1 MSTKLDGRYVHLS
14 SITIF
19 LMNLTIGD
27 YRCSDEEVAITRM
40 LDKVLRRSDAIDKE
54 SLCILVGHRV
64 RRMEQLYP
72 AIHCWIGL
80 ALATYAPLF
89 G

>member
-19 LMNLTIGD
+19 LTIGD

-72 AIHCWIGL
+72 AIHC
-80 ALATYAPLF
+80 
-89 G
+89 

>member
-1 MSTKLDGRYVHLS
+1 
-14 SITIF
+14 
-19 LMNLTIGD
+19 MNLTIGD
-27 YRCSDEEVAITRM
+27 YRCSDEEVTITRM

-64 RRMEQLYP
+64 RNMEQLYP
-72 AIHCWIGL
+72 AIHYWIGL